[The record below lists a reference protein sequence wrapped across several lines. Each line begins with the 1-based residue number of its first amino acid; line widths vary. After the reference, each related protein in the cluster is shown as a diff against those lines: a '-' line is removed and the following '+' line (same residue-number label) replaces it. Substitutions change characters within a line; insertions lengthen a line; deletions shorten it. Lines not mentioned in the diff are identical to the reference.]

1 MEDMA
6 QETILVIGGGIA
18 GLQAAAALR
27 EEGFSPLILE
37 RSASVG
43 GHVVGWDRLFPTQFP
58 AQAVLDELTAAAE
71 GIETITDCEV
81 TALNSSERGVSVSA
95 ADGRRFEGRAAV
107 VATGFDLFDAR
118 LKEEYGYGL
127 YENVITSAELE
138 RMFREGRVAM
148 RSGEVPRRVAI
159 LHCVGSRDE
168 KVGQN
173 HCSKVC
179 CITGIKQAIELTEA
193 VPGIEVTNFY
203 MDLRAFGNGYEELY
217 RRSQIEHGVTYI
229 RGRISEAG
237 ETLDKRIQLKV
248 EDTLVGRPLRMTV
261 DMLVLLVGMRA
272 PGCCA
277 AFGMPTQPNGFFE
290 PLNPYTGTVRSQLP
304 GVYFAG
310 TATGPKTIA
319 ESLNEAVAVAGQI
332 KYDLTTK

>member
-1 MEDMA
+1 ME
-6 QETILVIGGGIA
+6 QERILVIGGGVA
-18 GLQAAAALR
+18 GMQAAATLR
-27 EEGFSPLILE
+27 EEGFDPLIIE
-37 RSASVG
+37 RSPSTG
-43 GHVVGWDRLFPTQFP
+43 GHVAQWDRLFPTQLH
-58 AQAVLDELTAAAE
+58 AKAIIDELSAASE
-71 GIETITDCEV
+71 GIESVTDCEV
-81 TALNSSERGVSVSA
+81 TSLKTAEGGVTAVTAGGERY
-95 ADGRRFEGRAAV
+95 EGRAAV

-118 LKEEYGYGL
+118 LKEEYGYGM

-138 RMFREGRVAM
+138 KMFREGRVAM
-148 RSGEVPRRVAI
+148 KSGEVPKRVAI

-193 VPGIEVTNFY
+193 VPGVQVTNFY

-217 RRSQIEHGVTYI
+217 RKSQVEHGVTYV

-237 ETLDKRIQLKV
+237 ETMDKRIQLKV

-272 PGCCA
+272 PQCCA
-277 AFGMPTQPNGFFE
+277 SFGLPTQANGFFA
-290 PLNPYTGTVRSQLP
+290 PRDPYTGTVQSTIP
-304 GVYFAG
+304 GVYLAG
-310 TATGPKTIA
+310 TATGPKTIG
-319 ESLNEAVAVAGQI
+319 ETVNEAVAVARRI
-332 KYDLTTK
+332 KRDLAK

>member
-1 MEDMA
+1 M
-6 QETILVIGGGIA
+6 VIGGGVA
-18 GLQAAAALR
+18 GMQAAAALR
-27 EEGFSPLILE
+27 EEGFSPLIIE
-37 RSASVG
+37 RSSKTG
-43 GHVVGWDRLFPTQFP
+43 GHVAQWDRLFPTQAP
-58 AQAVLDELTAAAE
+58 AQAVIDELSAASQGIESVTDCEITSLTAAD
-71 GIETITDCEV
+71 GGV
-81 TALNSSERGVSVSA
+81 TAVSA
-95 ADGRRFEGRAAV
+95 GGDRYEGRAAV

-118 LKEEYGYGL
+118 LKEEYGYGM

-138 RMFREGRVAM
+138 QMFRDGRVAM
-148 RSGEVPRRVAI
+148 KSGEAPKRVAI

-193 VPGIEVTNFY
+193 VPGVQVTNFY

-217 RRSQIEHGVTYI
+217 RKSQVENGVTYI

-237 ETLDKRIQLKV
+237 ETQDKRIQLKV

-272 PGCCA
+272 PGCCSS
-277 AFGMPTQPNGFFE
+277 FGLETQANGFFA
-290 PLNPYTGTVRSQLP
+290 PRDPYTGTVASSVP
-304 GVYFAG
+304 GVYLAG
-310 TATGPKTIA
+310 TATGPKTIG
-319 ESLNEAVAVAGQI
+319 ETINEAVAVARRI
-332 KYDLTTK
+332 KRDLGE

>member
-1 MEDMA
+1 M
-6 QETILVIGGGIA
+6 VIGGGMA
-18 GLQAAAALR
+18 GMQAAATLR
-27 EEGFSPLILE
+27 EEGFDPLIIE
-37 RSASVG
+37 RAPSTG
-43 GHVVGWDRLFPTQFP
+43 GHVAQWDRLFPTQLH
-58 AQAVLDELTAAAE
+58 AKAIIDELSAASQ
-71 GIETITDCEV
+71 GIELVTDCEITSLKTAEGGV
-81 TALNSSERGVSVSA
+81 TAVTAGGERYV
-95 ADGRRFEGRAAV
+95 GRAAV

-118 LKEEYGYGL
+118 LKEEYGYGM

-138 RMFREGRVAM
+138 KMFREGRVAM
-148 RSGEVPRRVAI
+148 KSGEAPKRVAI

-193 VPGIEVTNFY
+193 VPGVQVTNFY

-217 RRSQIEHGVTYI
+217 RKSQVEHGVTYV

-237 ETLDKRIQLKV
+237 ETMDKRIQLKV

-272 PGCCA
+272 PQCCA
-277 AFGMPTQPNGFFE
+277 SFGLPTQANGFFA
-290 PLNPYTGTVRSQLP
+290 PRDPYTGTVTSTIP
-304 GVYFAG
+304 GVYLAG
-310 TATGPKTIA
+310 TATGPKTIG
-319 ESLNEAVAVAGQI
+319 ETVNEAVAVARQI
-332 KYDLTTK
+332 KRDLAR

>member
-1 MEDMA
+1 MT
-6 QETILVIGGGIA
+6 QERILVIGGGIA

-27 EEGFSPLILE
+27 EEGFRPLIIE
-37 RSASVG
+37 KSPATG
-43 GHVVGWDRLFPTQFP
+43 GHVARWDRLFPTQLH
-58 AQAVLDELTAAAE
+58 AREVIDTLSTATD
-71 GIETITDCEV
+71 GIESATGQEIISLQSDGTGV
-81 TALNSSERGVSVSA
+81 TALSA
-95 ADGRRFEGRAAV
+95 TGERFEGRAAV

-118 LKEEYGYGL
+118 LKEEYGYGM

-138 RMFREGRVAM
+138 AMFRDGKVTM
-148 RSGEVPRRVAI
+148 RNGEAPKRVAI

-193 VPGIEVTNFY
+193 VPGVQVTNFY

-217 RRSQIEHGVTYI
+217 RRSQIENGVTYI

-237 ETLDKRIQLKV
+237 ETIDKRIQLKM

-272 PGCCA
+272 PKCCST
-277 AFGMPTQPNGFFE
+277 FGLPTQANGFFA
-290 PLNPYTGTVRSQLP
+290 PRDPYTQTVASTTP
-304 GVYFAG
+304 GIYLAG
-310 TATGPKTIA
+310 TATGPKTIG
-319 ESLNEAVAVAGQI
+319 ETVNEAVAVARRI
-332 KYDLTTK
+332 RMDLKK

>member
-1 MEDMA
+1 MA
-6 QETILVIGGGIA
+6 QEKILVIGGGVA
-18 GLQAAAALR
+18 GMQAAAALR
-27 EEGFSPLILE
+27 EEGFNPLIIE
-37 RSASVG
+37 RSAKIG
-43 GHVVGWDRLFPTQFP
+43 GHVGQWDRLFPTQLR
-58 AQAVLDELTAAAE
+58 AQEVIDELSSATN
-71 GIETITDCEV
+71 GIESVTGREIVSLTPGEGTV
-81 TALNSSERGVSVSA
+81 TAVA
-95 ADGRRFEGRAAV
+95 ADGERFEGRAAV

-118 LKEEYGYGL
+118 LKEEYGYGM
-127 YENVITSAELE
+127 YENVVTSAELE
-138 RMFREGRVAM
+138 AMFREGRVAM
-148 RSGEVPRRVAI
+148 KSGEAPKRVAI

-193 VPGIEVTNFY
+193 VPGVEVTNFY

-217 RRSQIEHGVTYI
+217 RKSQVEHGVTYV

-237 ETLDKRIQLKV
+237 ETMDRRIQLKV

-277 AFGMPTQPNGFFE
+277 SFGLPTQANGFFA
-290 PLNPYTGTVRSQLP
+290 PRDPYTGTVSSPVTGIYL
-304 GVYFAG
+304 AG
-310 TATGPKTIA
+310 TATGPKTIG
-319 ESLNEAVAVAGQI
+319 ETVNEAVAVARRI
-332 KYDLTTK
+332 KQDLVK

>member
-1 MEDMA
+1 M
-6 QETILVIGGGIA
+6 VIGGGVA
-18 GLQAAAALR
+18 GMQAAAALR
-27 EEGFSPLILE
+27 EEGFSPLIIE
-37 RSASVG
+37 RSSQTG
-43 GHVVGWDRLFPTQFP
+43 GHVAQWDRLFPTQAH
-58 AQAVLDELTAAAE
+58 AQAIINELSTEAQ
-71 GIETITDCEV
+71 GIESVTDCEI
-81 TALNSSERGVSVSA
+81 TSLTA
-95 ADGRRFEGRAAV
+95 ADGRVTAVSAGGERYEGRAAV

-118 LKEEYGYGL
+118 LKEEYGYGM

-138 RMFREGRVAM
+138 KMFREGRVTM
-148 RSGEVPRRVAI
+148 KSGEAPKRVAI

-193 VPGIEVTNFY
+193 VPGVQVTNFY

-217 RRSQIEHGVTYI
+217 RKSQVENGVTYI

-237 ETLDKRIQLKV
+237 ETQEKRIQLKV

-272 PGCCA
+272 PGYCSA
-277 AFGMPTQPNGFFE
+277 LGLPTQTNGFFA
-290 PLNPYTGTVRSQLP
+290 PRDPYTGTVASSVP
-304 GVYFAG
+304 GVYLAG
-310 TATGPKTIA
+310 TATGPKTIG
-319 ESLNEAVAVAGQI
+319 ETINEAVAVARQI
-332 KYDLTTK
+332 KRDLGE

>member
-1 MEDMA
+1 MA
-6 QETILVIGGGIA
+6 QERILVIGGGVA
-18 GLQAAAALR
+18 GMQAAAALR
-27 EEGFSPLILE
+27 EEGFQPLILE
-37 RSASVG
+37 RASRTG
-43 GHVVGWDRLFPTQFP
+43 GHVAQWDRLFPTQTH
-58 AQAVLDELTAAAE
+58 AQAIIDELSAVSRGIESVTDCEITSLTAADN
-71 GIETITDCEV
+71 GV
-81 TALNSSERGVSVSA
+81 TAVA
-95 ADGRRFEGRAAV
+95 AGGKRYEGRAAV

-118 LKEEYGYGL
+118 LKEEYGYGM

-148 RSGEVPRRVAI
+148 KSGEAPRRVAI

-179 CITGIKQAIELTEA
+179 CITGIKQAIELSEA
-193 VPGIEVTNFY
+193 VQGVQVTNFY

-217 RRSQIEHGVTYI
+217 RKSQVENGVTYV

-237 ETLDKRIQLKV
+237 ETMDRRIQLKV

-272 PGCCA
+272 PQCCTS
-277 AFGMPTQPNGFFE
+277 FGLPTQANGFFA
-290 PLNPYTGTVRSQLP
+290 PRDPYTGMVASAVS
-304 GVYFAG
+304 GVYLAG
-310 TATGPKTIA
+310 TATGPKTIG
-319 ESLNEAVAVAGQI
+319 ETVNEAVAVARRI
-332 KYDLTTK
+332 KRDLTK

>member
-1 MEDMA
+1 M
-6 QETILVIGGGIA
+6 VIGGGVA

-27 EEGFSPLILE
+27 EEGFAPLIIE
-37 RSASVG
+37 RSPSTG
-43 GHVVGWDRLFPTQFP
+43 GHVAQWDRLFPTQLH
-58 AQAVLDELTAAAE
+58 AKAIIDELSAASE
-71 GIETITDCEV
+71 GIESVTDCEITSLKTAEGGV
-81 TALNSSERGVSVSA
+81 TAIA
-95 ADGRRFEGRAAV
+95 ADGERYEGRAAV

-118 LKEEYGYGL
+118 LKEEYGYGM

-138 RMFREGRVAM
+138 KMFREGRVAM
-148 RSGEVPRRVAI
+148 KSGKAPKRVAI

-193 VPGIEVTNFY
+193 VPGVQVTNFY

-217 RRSQIEHGVTYI
+217 RKSQVEHGVTYV

-237 ETLDKRIQLKV
+237 ETMDKRIQLKV

-272 PGCCA
+272 PQCCA
-277 AFGMPTQPNGFFE
+277 SFGLPTQANGFFA
-290 PLNPYTGTVRSQLP
+290 PRDPYTGTVTSTIP
-304 GVYFAG
+304 GVYLAG
-310 TATGPKTIA
+310 TATGPKTIG
-319 ESLNEAVAVAGQI
+319 ETVNEAVAVARRI
-332 KYDLTTK
+332 KRDLAR

>member
-1 MEDMA
+1 M
-6 QETILVIGGGIA
+6 VIGGGVA
-18 GLQAAAALR
+18 GMQAAAALR
-27 EEGFSPLILE
+27 EEGFSPLIIE
-37 RSASVG
+37 RSSQTG
-43 GHVVGWDRLFPTQFP
+43 GHVAQWDRLFPTQAH
-58 AQAVLDELTAAAE
+58 AQAIIDELSTEAQ
-71 GIETITDCEV
+71 GIESVTDCEI
-81 TALNSSERGVSVSA
+81 TSLTA
-95 ADGRRFEGRAAV
+95 ADGRVTAVSAEGARYEGRAAV

-118 LKEEYGYGL
+118 LKEEYGYGM

-138 RMFREGRVAM
+138 KMFREGRVTM
-148 RSGEVPRRVAI
+148 KSGEAPKRMAI

-193 VPGIEVTNFY
+193 VPGVQVTNFY

-217 RRSQIEHGVTYI
+217 RKSQVENGVTYI

-237 ETLDKRIQLKV
+237 ETQEKRIQLKV

-272 PGCCA
+272 PGCCSA
-277 AFGMPTQPNGFFE
+277 LGLPTQANGFFA
-290 PLNPYTGTVRSQLP
+290 PRDPYTGTVASSVP
-304 GVYFAG
+304 GVYLAG
-310 TATGPKTIA
+310 TATGPKTIG
-319 ESLNEAVAVAGQI
+319 ETINEAVAVARQI
-332 KYDLTTK
+332 KRDLGE

>member
-1 MEDMA
+1 MA
-6 QETILVIGGGIA
+6 RERILVIGGGVA
-18 GLQAAAALR
+18 GMQAAAALR
-27 EEGFSPLILE
+27 EEGFAPLIIE
-37 RSASVG
+37 RSPSTG
-43 GHVVGWDRLFPTQFP
+43 GHVAQWDRLFPTQLH
-58 AQAVLDELTAAAE
+58 AKAIIDELSAASE
-71 GIETITDCEV
+71 GIESVTDCEITSLKTAEGGV
-81 TALNSSERGVSVSA
+81 TAIA
-95 ADGRRFEGRAAV
+95 ADGERYEGRAAV

-118 LKEEYGYGL
+118 LKEEYGYGM

-138 RMFREGRVAM
+138 KMFREGRVAM
-148 RSGEVPRRVAI
+148 KSGEAPKRVAI

-193 VPGIEVTNFY
+193 VPGVQVTNFY

-217 RRSQIEHGVTYI
+217 RKSQVEHGVTYV

-237 ETLDKRIQLKV
+237 ETMDKRIQLKV

-272 PGCCA
+272 PQCCSS
-277 AFGMPTQPNGFFE
+277 FGLPTQANGFFA
-290 PLNPYTGTVRSQLP
+290 PRDPYTGTVTSKIP
-304 GVYFAG
+304 GVYLAG
-310 TATGPKTIA
+310 TATGPKTIG
-319 ESLNEAVAVAGQI
+319 ETVNEAVAVARQI
-332 KYDLTTK
+332 KRDLAK

>member
-1 MEDMA
+1 M
-6 QETILVIGGGIA
+6 IGGGVA
-18 GLQAAAALR
+18 GMQAAAALR
-27 EEGFSPLILE
+27 EEGFNPLIIE
-37 RSASVG
+37 RSAKTG
-43 GHVVGWDRLFPTQFP
+43 GHVAQWDRLFPTQTS
-58 AQAVLDELTAAAE
+58 AQAVVDELSAISQ
-71 GIETITDCEV
+71 GIESVTDCEITSLAAADNGV
-81 TALNSSERGVSVSA
+81 TAVTAGGES
-95 ADGRRFEGRAAV
+95 FEGRAAV

-118 LKEEYGYGL
+118 LKEEYGYGM

-148 RSGEVPRRVAI
+148 RSGEAPKRVAI

-193 VPGIEVTNFY
+193 VPGVQVTNFY

-217 RRSQIEHGVTYI
+217 RKSQVEHGVTYV

-237 ETLDKRIQLKV
+237 ETMDKRIQLKV

-272 PGCCA
+272 PKCCSS
-277 AFGMPTQPNGFFE
+277 FGLETQANGFFA
-290 PLNPYTGTVRSQLP
+290 PRDPYTGTALSSVP
-304 GVYFAG
+304 GVYLAG
-310 TATGPKTIA
+310 AATGPKTIG
-319 ESLNEAVAVAGQI
+319 ETVNEAVAVARRI
-332 KYDLTTK
+332 KRDLTK

>member
-1 MEDMA
+1 M
-6 QETILVIGGGIA
+6 VIGGGIA
-18 GLQAAAALR
+18 GLQTAAALR

-37 RSASVG
+37 RSSSLG
-43 GHVVGWDRLFPTQFP
+43 GHVANWDRLFPTQL
-58 AQAVLDELTAAAE
+58 QAREVVVALTAATE
-71 GIETITDCEV
+71 GIETVTGCEITS
-81 TALNSSERGVSVSA
+81 LNTTEHGVSVTA

-118 LKEEYGYGL
+118 LKEEYGYGM
-127 YENVITSAELE
+127 YENVVTSAELE
-138 RMFREGRVAM
+138 RMFREGCVAM
-148 RSGEVPRRVAI
+148 RSGEAPRRVAI

-193 VPGIEVTNFY
+193 VPGVEVTNFY

-217 RRSQIEHGVTYI
+217 RRSQVEHGVTYI

-237 ETLDKRIQLKV
+237 ETQDKRIQLKV

-272 PGCCA
+272 PRCCA
-277 AFGMPTQPNGFFE
+277 SLGLPTQANGFFASRD
-290 PLNPYTGTVRSQLP
+290 PYTGTVLSSVR
-304 GVYFAG
+304 GVYLAG
-310 TATGPKTIA
+310 TATGPKTIGETITEA
-319 ESLNEAVAVAGQI
+319 QAVARQI
-332 KYDLTTK
+332 KHDLLE

>member
-1 MEDMA
+1 MT
-6 QETILVIGGGIA
+6 QERILVIGGGVA
-18 GLQAAAALR
+18 GMQAAAALR
-27 EEGFSPLILE
+27 EEGFEPFIIE
-37 RSASVG
+37 KEKAAG
-43 GHVVGWDRLFPTQFP
+43 GHVARWDRLFPTQLR
-58 AQAVLDELTAAAE
+58 AQEVIDRLSAGAE
-71 GIETITDCEV
+71 GIGSATGCEIVSVLPEADGV
-81 TALNSSERGVSVSA
+81 TAIA
-95 ADGRRFEGRAAV
+95 ADGQRFEGRAAV

-118 LKEEYGYGL
+118 FKEEYGYGM
-127 YENVITSAELE
+127 YENVVTSAELE

-148 RSGEVPRRVAI
+148 RSGEAPKRVAI

-193 VPGIEVTNFY
+193 VLGVQVTNFY

-217 RRSQIEHGVTYI
+217 RRSQVEHGVTYV

-248 EDTLVGRPLRMTV
+248 EDTLVGRPLRLTV

-272 PGCCA
+272 PGCCSS
-277 AFGMPTQPNGFFE
+277 FGLPTQENGFFAPRE
-290 PLNPYTGTVRSQLP
+290 PYVETVASPVRGIYL
-304 GVYFAG
+304 AG
-310 TATGPKTIA
+310 TATGPKTIG
-319 ESLNEAVAVAGQI
+319 ETVNEALAVARRI
-332 KYDLTTK
+332 KRDLAK

>member
-1 MEDMA
+1 MA

-27 EEGFSPLILE
+27 GEGFRPLIIE
-37 RSASVG
+37 RSAEVG
-43 GHVVGWDRLFPTQFP
+43 GHVAQWDRLFPTQLP
-58 AQAVLDELTAAAE
+58 AREVVAPLMAATE
-71 GIETITDCEV
+71 GIETATGCEI
-81 TALNSSERGVSVSA
+81 TALEPTDRGVSA
-95 ADGRRFEGRAAV
+95 IGADGRRFEGRAAV

-118 LKEEYGYGL
+118 LKEEYGYGM

-148 RSGEVPRRVAI
+148 RSGEAPRQVAI

-193 VPGIEVTNFY
+193 VPGVQVTNFY

-217 RRSQIEHGVTYI
+217 RRSQVEHGITYI

-237 ETLDKRIQLKV
+237 ETQDKRIQLKV

-272 PGCCA
+272 PKCCG
-277 AFGMPTQPNGFFE
+277 AFGLPRQANGFFE
-290 PLNPYTGTVRSQLP
+290 PRDPYTGTVRSSIP
-304 GVYFAG
+304 GVYLAG

-319 ESLNEAVAVAGQI
+319 ETVNEAATVALRI
-332 KYDLTTK
+332 KRDLL

>member
-1 MEDMA
+1 MA
-6 QETILVIGGGIA
+6 QERILVIGGGVA
-18 GLQAAAALR
+18 GMQAAAALR
-27 EEGFSPLILE
+27 EEGFRPLILE
-37 RSASVG
+37 RSLKMG
-43 GHVVGWDRLFPTQFP
+43 GHVAQWDRLFPTQVG
-58 AQAVLDELTAAAE
+58 AQAVMNELFSEAQ
-71 GIETITDCEV
+71 GIESVTDCEIASLTPAEDGVAAV
-81 TALNSSERGVSVSA
+81 TAGGERY
-95 ADGRRFEGRAAV
+95 EGRAAV

-118 LKEEYGYGL
+118 LKEEYGYGM

-138 RMFREGRVAM
+138 RMFREGRVTM
-148 RSGEVPRRVAI
+148 KSGEAPKRVAI

-193 VPGIEVTNFY
+193 VPGVQVTNFY

-217 RRSQIEHGVTYI
+217 RKSQVEHGVTYV

-237 ETLDKRIQLKV
+237 ETMDKRIQLKV

-272 PGCCA
+272 PGCCGS
-277 AFGMPTQPNGFFE
+277 FGLPTQANGFFA
-290 PLNPYTGTVRSQLP
+290 PRDPYTGTVASDVP
-304 GVYFAG
+304 GVYLAG
-310 TATGPKTIA
+310 TATGPKTIG
-319 ESLNEAVAVAGQI
+319 ETINEAVAVARQI
-332 KYDLTTK
+332 KRDLTK

>member
-1 MEDMA
+1 MG

-27 EEGFSPLILE
+27 EEGFRPVVIE
-37 RSASVG
+37 RSSEVG
-43 GHVVGWDRLFPTQFP
+43 GHVAGWDRLFPTQ
-58 AQAVLDELTAAAE
+58 LDAREVVAPLVAATE
-71 GIETITDCEV
+71 GIETETGCEV
-81 TALNSSERGVSVSA
+81 ASLRPTDGGVEAVTT
-95 ADGRRFEGRAAV
+95 DGKRYEGRAAV

-118 LKEEYGYGL
+118 LKEEYGYGM
-127 YENVITSAELE
+127 YENLITSAELE
-138 RMFREGRVAM
+138 RMFRTGRVAM
-148 RSGEVPRRVAI
+148 RSGEAPRRVAI

-193 VPGIEVTNFY
+193 VPGVQVTNFY

-217 RRSQIEHGVTYI
+217 RRSQVEHGVTYI

-272 PGCCA
+272 PGCCSS
-277 AFGMPTQPNGFFE
+277 FGMPTQANGFFA
-290 PLNPYTGTVRSQLP
+290 PLNPYSGTVRSSIP
-304 GVYFAG
+304 GVYLAG
-310 TATGPKTIA
+310 TASGPKTIA
-319 ESLNEAVAVAGQI
+319 ESLNEAIAAAQQI
-332 KYDLTTK
+332 KYDLTK

>member
-1 MEDMA
+1 MT
-6 QETILVIGGGIA
+6 QKRILVIGGGIA
-18 GLQAAAALR
+18 GMQAAAVLR

-37 RSASVG
+37 RSPSLG
-43 GHVVGWDRLFPTQFP
+43 GHVAGWDRLFPTQLP
-58 AQAVLDELTAAAE
+58 AREVIDELSAAVQ
-71 GIETITDCEV
+71 GIETATGCEIASLTSGENGV
-81 TALNSSERGVSVSA
+81 TAVTAGGERY
-95 ADGRRFEGRAAV
+95 EGRAAV

-118 LKEEYGYGL
+118 LKEEYGYGM
-127 YENVITSAELE
+127 YANVVTSAELE
-138 RMFREGRVAM
+138 RMFRAGRVTM
-148 RSGEVPRRVAI
+148 RSGEVPKRVAI

-168 KVGQN
+168 KVGQF

-193 VPGIEVTNFY
+193 VPGVQVTNFY

-217 RRSQIEHGVTYI
+217 RKSQVEHGVTYI

-272 PGCCA
+272 PACC
-277 AFGMPTQPNGFFE
+277 GSLGLPTQANGFFA
-290 PLNPYTGTVRSQLP
+290 PQNPYTGTVLSAQRGIYL
-304 GVYFAG
+304 AG
-310 TATGPKTIA
+310 TATGPKTIG
-319 ESLNEAVAVAGQI
+319 ETLNEAIVAARRI
-332 KYDLTTK
+332 KHDLME

>member
-1 MEDMA
+1 ME
-6 QETILVIGGGIA
+6 QERILVIGGGIA
-18 GLQAAAALR
+18 GMQAAAALR
-27 EEGFSPLILE
+27 EEGFAPLILE
-37 RSASVG
+37 RSLEVG
-43 GHVVGWDRLFPTQFP
+43 GHVAGWDRLFPTQHP
-58 AQAVLDELTAAAE
+58 AQAVIEELAAATR
-71 GIETITDCEV
+71 GIETVVGCEIS
-81 TALNSSERGVSVSA
+81 ALNPTESGVA
-95 ADGRRFEGRAAV
+95 ALTADGRQFEGRAAV

-118 LKEEYGYGL
+118 LKEEYGYGM

-138 RMFREGRVAM
+138 GMFREGRVAM
-148 RSGEVPRRVAI
+148 RSGEVPKRVAI

-179 CITGIKQAIELTEA
+179 CITGIKQAIELAEA
-193 VPGIEVTNFY
+193 VPGVQVTNFY

-237 ETLDKRIQLKV
+237 ETQDKRIQLKV

-272 PGCCA
+272 PGCCST
-277 AFGMPTQPNGFFE
+277 FGLSQQANGFFA
-290 PLNPYTGTVRSQLP
+290 PRNPYTETVRSSLP
-304 GVYFAG
+304 GVYLAG
-310 TATGPKTIA
+310 AATGPKTIA
-319 ESLNEAVAVAGQI
+319 ETLNEAIAAARQI
-332 KYDLTTK
+332 KLDLTR

>member
-1 MEDMA
+1 MA
-6 QETILVIGGGIA
+6 QERILVIGGGVA
-18 GLQAAAALR
+18 GMQAAAALR
-27 EEGFSPLILE
+27 EAGFAPLILE
-37 RSASVG
+37 RSAGMG
-43 GHVVGWDRLFPTQFP
+43 GHVAQWDRLFPTQTQ
-58 AQAVLDELTAAAE
+58 AQAVMAELSSAAQ
-71 GIETITDCEV
+71 GIESVTGCEITSLTSDASGV
-81 TALNSSERGVSVSA
+81 TALS
-95 ADGRRFEGRAAV
+95 ADGRRFEARATV

-118 LKEEYGYGL
+118 LKEEYGYGM

-138 RMFREGRVAM
+138 RMFREGRVTM

-193 VPGIEVTNFY
+193 VPGVEVTNFY

-217 RRSQIEHGVTYI
+217 RRSQVEHGVTYI

-237 ETLDKRIQLKV
+237 ETQDKRIQLKV

-261 DMLVLLVGMRA
+261 DMLVLLVGMQA

-277 AFGMPTQPNGFFE
+277 AFGLPRQDNGFFA
-290 PLNPYTGTVRSQLP
+290 PRDPYTGTVLSPVR
-304 GVYFAG
+304 GVYLAG

-319 ESLNEAVAVAGQI
+319 ESLNEATAVAARI
-332 KYDLTTK
+332 KQDLAK

>member
-1 MEDMA
+1 M
-6 QETILVIGGGIA
+6 VIGGGVA
-18 GLQAAAALR
+18 GMQAAATLR
-27 EEGFSPLILE
+27 EEGFDPLIIE
-37 RSASVG
+37 RAPSTG
-43 GHVVGWDRLFPTQFP
+43 GHVAQWDRLFPTQLH
-58 AQAVLDELTAAAE
+58 AKAIIDELSAASQ
-71 GIETITDCEV
+71 GIELVTDCEITSLKTAEGGV
-81 TALNSSERGVSVSA
+81 TAVTAGGERYM
-95 ADGRRFEGRAAV
+95 GRAAV

-118 LKEEYGYGL
+118 LKEEYGYGM

-138 RMFREGRVAM
+138 KMFREGRVAM
-148 RSGEVPRRVAI
+148 KSGEAPKRVAI

-193 VPGIEVTNFY
+193 VPGVQVTNFY

-217 RRSQIEHGVTYI
+217 RKSQVEHGVTYV

-237 ETLDKRIQLKV
+237 ETMDKRIQLKV

-272 PGCCA
+272 PQCCA
-277 AFGMPTQPNGFFE
+277 SFGLPTQANGFFA
-290 PLNPYTGTVRSQLP
+290 PRDPYTGTVTSTIP
-304 GVYFAG
+304 GVYLAG
-310 TATGPKTIA
+310 TATGPKTIG
-319 ESLNEAVAVAGQI
+319 ETVNEAVAVARRI
-332 KYDLTTK
+332 KRDLAR

>member
-1 MEDMA
+1 M
-6 QETILVIGGGIA
+6 VIGGGVA
-18 GLQAAAALR
+18 GMQAAAALR
-27 EEGFSPLILE
+27 EEGFNPLIIE
-37 RSASVG
+37 KGPTTG
-43 GHVVGWDRLFPTQFP
+43 GHVAQWDRLFPTQAH
-58 AQAVLDELTAAAE
+58 AQAVIDSLSAAAQGIESVTDCEITSLTAAD
-71 GIETITDCEV
+71 GSV
-81 TALNSSERGVSVSA
+81 TAVSA
-95 ADGRRFEGRAAV
+95 GGERYEGRAAV

-118 LKEEYGYGL
+118 LKEEYGYGM

-138 RMFREGRVAM
+138 KMFRKGCVAM
-148 RSGEVPRRVAI
+148 KSGEAPKRVAI

-193 VPGIEVTNFY
+193 VPGVQVTNFY

-217 RRSQIEHGVTYI
+217 RKSQVENGVTYI

-237 ETLDKRIQLKV
+237 ETQEKRIQLKV

-272 PGCCA
+272 PGCCSS
-277 AFGMPTQPNGFFE
+277 FGLPTQANGFFA
-290 PLNPYTGTVRSQLP
+290 PRDPYTGTVASSVP
-304 GVYFAG
+304 GVYLAG
-310 TATGPKTIA
+310 TATGPKTIG
-319 ESLNEAVAVAGQI
+319 ETINEAVAVARRI
-332 KYDLTTK
+332 KRDLIK

>member
-1 MEDMA
+1 MT
-6 QETILVIGGGIA
+6 QEKILVIGGGIA

-27 EEGFSPLILE
+27 DEGFEPLIIE
-37 RSASVG
+37 KESSTG
-43 GHVVGWDRLFPTQFP
+43 GHVSRWDRLFPTQK
-58 AQAVLDELTAAAE
+58 QAREVIEELTAATA
-71 GIETITDCEV
+71 GIESVTDREIVSLTPEADRV
-81 TALNSSERGVSVSA
+81 TATTTTGER
-95 ADGRRFEGRAAV
+95 FTGRAAV

-138 RMFREGRVAM
+138 AMFRAGRVTM
-148 RSGEVPRRVAI
+148 KNGETPKRVAI

-193 VPGIEVTNFY
+193 VPGVQVMNFY

-217 RRSQIEHGVTYI
+217 RRSQIENGVTYI

-237 ETLDKRIQLKV
+237 ETHDKRIQLKV
-248 EDTLVGRPLRMTV
+248 EDTLVGRPLRLTV
-261 DMLVLLVGMRA
+261 DLLVLLVGMRA
-272 PGCCA
+272 PQCCGS
-277 AFGMPTQPNGFFE
+277 FGLPTQANGFFA
-290 PLNPYTGTVRSQLP
+290 PRDPYTGNVQSTVP
-304 GVYFAG
+304 GIYLAG
-310 TATGPKTIA
+310 TATGPKTIG
-319 ESLNEAVAVAGQI
+319 ETVNEAVAVARRI
-332 KYDLTTK
+332 RMDLGK